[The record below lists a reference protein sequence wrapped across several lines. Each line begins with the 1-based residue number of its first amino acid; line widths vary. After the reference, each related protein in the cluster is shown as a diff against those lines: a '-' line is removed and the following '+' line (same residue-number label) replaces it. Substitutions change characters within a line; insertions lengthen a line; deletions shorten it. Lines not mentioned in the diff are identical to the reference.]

1 MNRLIG
7 GMLAAALLAAAC
19 SAAPGGTT
27 LPGGATNPIDTGAL
41 GSAATDAKAA
51 LCDVN
56 SNTSL
61 KSLATQVATVDPN
74 SDTTT
79 LQTNL
84 GTAATNLQQLQV
96 TGEQSTLKDAAVTA
110 IQQIQSAL
118 SNPTTLSETAM
129 QAVTALDALNTSL
142 CR

>member
-7 GMLAAALLAAAC
+7 GIFAAALLAAAC
-19 SAAPGGTT
+19 SAGPGTSILPGGT
-27 LPGGATNPIDTGAL
+27 TNPIDTAAL
-41 GSAATDAKAA
+41 GSAAGNAKAA
-51 LCDVN
+51 LCDAN

-74 SDTTT
+74 ADTTT

-110 IQQIQSAL
+110 IQQIQTAL
-118 SNPTTLSETAM
+118 SNPTTLSETAT

-142 CR
+142 CM